1 MLEYFKKL
9 LEEDAEKESSSDKGM
24 NLEDR
29 ERVFNAYVSM
39 FESFKELHRT
49 RGVSQD
55 LIDALLNLDKRVEAM
70 EPRVLEK
77 IQSLQRKVETAL

>member
-49 RGVSQD
+49 QGVPQD

-70 EPRVLEK
+70 EPGVLEK